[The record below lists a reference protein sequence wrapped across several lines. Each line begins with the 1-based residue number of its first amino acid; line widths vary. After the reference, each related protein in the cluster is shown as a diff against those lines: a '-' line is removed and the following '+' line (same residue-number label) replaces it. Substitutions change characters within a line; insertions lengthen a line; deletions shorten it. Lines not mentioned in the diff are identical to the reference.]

1 MSTGTSNAPHKN
13 QCSTATRFFRDM
25 FCVSILFV
33 MLPCLTHS
41 QEAKFVS
48 FIRDTHIEYAITCSP
63 DGRNVY
69 AGGIHTIVVFEHQA
83 DGTLK
88 SQQVL
93 NNDHLGVRD
102 VHNIIDLAV
111 SPDGRHL
118 YAVSSSNQSLLV
130 FSRDTSTGNIQPLLT
145 ISDEVFAGQYGL
157 LPGGEPFHDLMISPN
172 SKYLYW
178 LYNTYDNRGVLAVF
192 ERDSNSGQ
200 VTKIQALKNGD
211 LELGPYNVPRWMAI
225 SPDGKHLYGGGEN
238 NTKILIF
245 ACEMETGTIVH
256 VAFYDPAPPSP
267 AGNWDRG
274 GISIS
279 PDGLNLYATN
289 VFAHKVM
296 ILARNFFDGGLE
308 LLQTIG
314 ANSPRNLV
322 ISPDGDQFYFVH
334 YDQARY
340 FALYMK
346 DAQTGQPI
354 SINDYV
360 LKIENGVDTRAC
372 MSLLGDGIYM
382 TTIDQGLTVIQR
394 DTSTGNLSLAQHFGN
409 NVGGTDHLR
418 PGTAVEVS
426 RDGRFLY
433 LAAERSIN
441 LFEREAQSGL
451 LTLLE
456 VLPAN
461 TRSDMISSPDSRHLY
476 ALDEISHTL
485 EVYTRDEHSG
495 RLQWIETYQDS
506 LPDGRTRPTAFSPD
520 GHLLAV
526 TDQIEA
532 NHDGATIFVRDPSSG
547 RLRLQQPLDVPQ
559 IRMRQLLDMAFSPD
573 GRYLYWYGYDP
584 ATTPLIARFAVDSS
598 SQRLTFIEAQSW
610 PGFHPSIAFTISPD
624 GRHAYA
630 TITSSDDYYFSGEA
644 IAVFLRDLIS
654 GALTLIDIIKFDG
667 WFRGATLTIA
677 PNGVDFY
684 ATIDDASD
692 HSGMLVMFTRSPETG
707 RLMQRK
713 SFQSWRDGVYALAFP
728 FKLALSPEG
737 DFLYVLDQDGVATF
751 ATGRSYTTAVAE
763 NHVDQTIPITPS
775 LLQNYPNPFNP
786 STTIRFDLPR
796 AGKIKLAVYN
806 LAGELVRLLANGN
819 FAAGAHRVEFDGSG
833 LASGIYFYRLESEGF
848 TAMRKLAVIR

>member
-13 QCSTATRFFRDM
+13 QCSTSTRFFKDM
-25 FCVSILFV
+25 FYVSILFV
-33 MLPCLTHS
+33 MLPCLTHG
-41 QEAKFVS
+41 QEAKFAS

-69 AGGIHTIVVFEHQA
+69 AAGIHTIVVFEHQA

-93 NNDHLGVRD
+93 NNDHLGIRD

-118 YAVSSSNQSLLV
+118 YAVSCSNQSLLV
-130 FSRDTSTGNIQPLLT
+130 FSRDPTTGNIQSLHA
-145 ISDEVFAGQYGL
+145 IIDEVFAGQYGL
-157 LPGGEPFHDLMISPN
+157 LPGGELFHNLMISPN
-172 SKYLYW
+172 GKYLYW

-200 VTKIQALKNGD
+200 VAKIQVLMNGD
-211 LELGPYNVPRWMAI
+211 LKLGPYNVPRWMAI
-225 SPDGKHLYGGGEN
+225 SPDGKHLYGGGGN

-256 VAFYDPAPPSP
+256 VAFYDPAPSSP
-267 AGNWDRG
+267 AGNWDKG

-279 PDGLNLYATN
+279 PDGLNLCVTD
-289 VFAHKVM
+289 VFADKIR
-296 ILARNFFDGGLE
+296 ILTRNFFDGGLE

-314 ANSPRNLV
+314 ANSPRNLL

-340 FALYMK
+340 FALYEK
-346 DAQTGQPI
+346 DSQTGQLI
-354 SINDYV
+354 AMNEYE
-360 LKIENGVDTRAC
+360 LKIENGIDTWAR
-372 MSLLGDGIYM
+372 MSSLGDGIYM

-394 DTSTGNLSLAQHFGN
+394 DTSTGNLFLAQRLGN

-426 RDGRFLY
+426 PDGRFLY
-433 LAAERSIN
+433 LAAEGSIN

-461 TRSDMISSPDSRHLY
+461 ISSDMISSPDFRHLY

-485 EVYTRDEHSG
+485 EAYGRDEHSG
-495 RLQWIETYQDS
+495 RLQLIETHQDG
-506 LPDGRTRPTAFSPD
+506 LRYGHTRPTAFSPN
-520 GHLLAV
+520 GRLLAI
-526 TDQIEA
+526 TNPIEV
-532 NHDGATIFVRDPSSG
+532 NRDGATIFTRETSSG
-547 RLRLQQPLDVPQ
+547 RLNLWQLLDETS
-559 IRMRQLLDMAFSPD
+559 IRMRDLLDMAFSPD
-573 GRYLYWYGYDP
+573 GRFLYWYGRDP
-584 ATTPLIARFAVDSS
+584 ASAAVFARFAVDSS
-598 SQRLTFIEAQSW
+598 SPHLTFIEAQSW
-610 PGFHPSIAFTISPD
+610 PGFYPSVAFAISPD
-624 GRHAYA
+624 GLHAYA
-630 TITSSDDYYFSGEA
+630 TITSNNDYSSTGES
-644 IAVFLRDLIS
+644 IAVFSRDLTS
-654 GALTLIDIIKFDG
+654 GALTLIDNTKFEG
-667 WFRGATLTIA
+667 WHRGVTLTIA

-684 ATIDDASD
+684 ATIDDASG

-728 FKLALSPEG
+728 FKMKLSFDG
-737 DFLYVLDQDGVATF
+737 AFLYVLDQNGIATF
-751 ATGRSYTTAVAE
+751 ATGRSNATGVAE
-763 NHVDQTIPITPS
+763 KYIDQDRPVRYS
-775 LLQNYPNPFNP
+775 LSQNYPNPFNP
-786 STTIRFDLPR
+786 STTIGFDLPQ
-796 AGKIKLAVYN
+796 AGRVKLAVYN
-806 LAGELVRLLANGN
+806 LTGELVSLLANGN
-819 FAAGAHRVEFDGSG
+819 FATGSHRVKFDASG
-833 LASGIYFYRLESEGF
+833 LASGIYFYRLEGEGF
-848 TAMRKLAVIR
+848 MATRKLALVR